1 MCFYNGAFRC
11 RLCSDGQQNGLG
23 LLWNLTEPKA
33 VEDRIARISD
43 IFLTNSYQMKHRR
56 KERAKSGV
64 RARKRACEV
73 RSVRE
78 KRACLVRSARE
89 KKSVR
94 SEERVR
100 KKERAKWGVRTKY
113 SAYEEFLG
121 ICRLLIEPLF
131 DCRLR
136 CSNFVLQREETQRK
150 WSSWSNI

>member
-1 MCFYNGAFRC
+1 
-11 RLCSDGQQNGLG
+11 
-23 LLWNLTEPKA
+23 
-33 VEDRIARISD
+33 
-43 IFLTNSYQMKHRR
+43 MKHRR

-64 RARKRACEV
+64 RAKKRACEV

-78 KRACLVRSARE
+78 KRACSVRSAHE

-136 CSNFVLQREETQRK
+136 CSKILYYNGKKLNENGPVGLKFNGIEISRIFDILLKLHSYDFQIF
-150 WSSWSNI
+150 S